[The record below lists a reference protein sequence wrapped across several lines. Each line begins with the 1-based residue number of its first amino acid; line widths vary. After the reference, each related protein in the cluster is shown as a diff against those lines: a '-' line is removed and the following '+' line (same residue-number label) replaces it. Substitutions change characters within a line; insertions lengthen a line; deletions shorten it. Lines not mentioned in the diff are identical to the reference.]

1 MTSESMDLPNE
12 PAKLPASAH
21 FLCGW
26 PLLMVAIG
34 GAIGGGLGGVAYA
47 INLSIYKS
55 KMHLVAKIMLNLLVG
70 MAAFGIWL
78 AVAIGIQSD
87 MKR

>member
-1 MTSESMDLPNE
+1 MTSQAKDLPNE

-34 GAIGGGLGGVAYA
+34 GAIGGGLGGAAYA

-55 KMHLVAKIMLNLLVG
+55 KMHLVAKIVLNLLVG
-70 MAAFGIWL
+70 VAAFGIWL
-78 AVAIGIQSD
+78 AIAIGIQSAL
-87 MKR
+87 KR

>member
-1 MTSESMDLPNE
+1 M
-12 PAKLPASAH
+12 
-21 FLCGW
+21 
-26 PLLMVAIG
+26 G
-34 GAIGGGLGGVAYA
+34 GAIGGGLGGAAYA

-70 MAAFGIWL
+70 RAAFGIWL
-78 AVAIGIQSD
+78 AVAIGIQYA